1 MQLSKDSNTFRQ
13 RTYQVLEREQSGFS
27 RIINITLILLI
38 ILTLVVLFIETV
50 PEIQQQYSNWFN
62 VFEYISIALFSIEY
76 MTRVWSSAEINSAT
90 PWRSRWSYMLTV
102 PALIDLL
109 AIAPFYLGL
118 FIQIDTRSLRAVRL
132 LRLLK
137 LTRYSSS
144 LRTLLQV
151 IKNELSGIISA
162 LSMLLI
168 LIVIAS
174 TAMYIVEHKVQPD
187 AFGSIPQAM
196 WWASVTL
203 TTVGY
208 GDVIPVTF
216 LGKTLG
222 IVITILGVGIAA
234 LPTGILASGFTTE
247 MQNRRDEFQ
256 AKVITSLSDDGQL
269 THDELHDLEELRIH
283 LGLSIKESK
292 SLIRLSGT
300 GHLTSLSFKHCPHC
314 GKSLTHHSAPH

>member
-1 MQLSKDSNTFRQ
+1 MQPSKENNTFRQ
-13 RTYQVLEREQSGFS
+13 STFQVLEQSGFS
-27 RIINITLILLI
+27 HLVNITLIILI
-38 ILTLVVLFIETV
+38 ALTLVVLFIETV
-50 PEIQQQYSNWFN
+50 PAIHQHYEHWFN
-62 VFEYISIALFSIEY
+62 LFEYVSITLFSIEY
-76 MTRVWSSAEINSAT
+76 TMRVWSAAELNSSA
-90 PWRSRWSYMLTV
+90 PWQSRWKYILSPL
-102 PALIDLL
+102 ALIDLL

-118 FIQIDTRSLRAVRL
+118 FIQIDARSLRAVRL

-137 LTRYSSS
+137 LTRYSHS

-151 IKNELSGIISA
+151 IRNELAGIISA
-162 LSMLLI
+162 LSMLVM

-174 TAMYIVEHKVQPD
+174 TAMYLVEHEIQPND
-187 AFGSIPQAM
+187 FGSIPQAM

-208 GDVIPVTF
+208 GDVVPVTL

-234 LPTGILASGFTTE
+234 LPAGILASGFTTE

-256 AKVITSLSDDGQL
+256 AKVITLLSDDGRL
-269 THDELHDLEELRIH
+269 THDELHELEQFRIQ

-300 GHLTSLSFKHCPHC
+300 GHLTAAAFKHCPHC
-314 GKSLTHHSAPH
+314 GESLTHHTN